1 MAAKIN
7 MRLDKNPMPSQDP
20 NVRNK
25 NFLEVAL
32 GYTEEQALDEAARCL
47 HCKNHPC
54 VDGCP
59 VNVRI
64 PEFIAKIVERD
75 YEGAYQVIHQT
86 SSLPAVCGR
95 VCPQE
100 SQCEMHCVRGKK
112 GDPVGIGRLER
123 FVADWHNAHSTEAP
137 EKPQP
142 NGHKVAVVGSG
153 PAGLTCA
160 GDLAKKGYDV
170 TVFEALHLAGGVLV
184 YGIPEFRLP
193 KSIVQKEVDGLKAM
207 GVKVE
212 TNTVVGRT
220 ITIDELMEENGFE
233 AVFIGSGAGLPM
245 FMNIPGENLKGVYS
259 ANEFLTR
266 INLMKAYLPD
276 SDTPIMVGFEDCRAH
291 YKHPEKV
298 VVTGTPVRGD
308 FFTVTKQQAK
318 EKLGMN
324 DGRKLIVSFW
334 GSLGSNAMNRAMAEF
349 LALESAKEPFYHI
362 HGVGEICWKPMQQ
375 WMHDDGLEITE
386 HPALDVREYIYD
398 MATVM
403 RAADLVICRAGASTL
418 SELTALGVPAIL
430 VPSPNVTNHHQ
441 EKNAA
446 LLGDHGAALVLPE
459 EGLDGKKLFAAAAGI
474 LNDPQRMETMSQ
486 NMAALGI
493 PDATKRI
500 YDTVMTLLK

>member
-1 MAAKIN
+1 MNVIFTCGGTGGHIN
-7 MRLDKNPMPSQDP
+7 PAIAVAEL
-20 NVRNK
+20 VR
-25 NFLEVAL
+25 
-32 GYTEEQALDEAARCL
+32 ARRPESRIL
-47 HCKNHPC
+47 F
-54 VDGCP
+54 VGASDGM
-59 VNVRI
+59 
-64 PEFIAKIVERD
+64 ERD
-75 YEGAYQVIHQT
+75 LVPRAGFALETLKISNFQRSLVPKAVAHNVAAAGHIAGALRRAGSIIDSFQPDVIVGT
-86 SSLPAVCGR
+86 GGYASYPLVRYGAKAGIPTAVH
-95 VCPQE
+95 E
-100 SQCEMHCVRGKK
+100 SNIV
-112 GDPVGIGRLER
+112 P
-123 FVADWHNAHSTEAP
+123 
-137 EKPQP
+137 
-142 NGHKVAVVGSG
+142 
-153 PAGLTCA
+153 GLT
-160 GDLAKKGYDV
+160 
-170 TVFEALHLAGGVLV
+170 
-184 YGIPEFRLP
+184 
-193 KSIVQKEVDGLKAM
+193 
-207 GVKVE
+207 
-212 TNTVVGRT
+212 
-220 ITIDELMEENGFE
+220 
-233 AVFIGSGAGLPM
+233 
-245 FMNIPGENLKGVYS
+245 
-259 ANEFLTR
+259 TR
-266 INLMKAYLPD
+266 QLEPHCD
-276 SDTPIMVGFEDCRAH
+276 RIMVGFEDCRAH

-318 EKLGMN
+318 ERLGMN

-486 NMAALGI
+486 NMAVLGI